1 MRFRALLLAPLACA
15 AALALPAPAL
25 ALPDCPDQPEIRVIA
40 DGLGALESIGV
51 DARGRI
57 FFTDADAGTLL
68 MIRERGAKPRVIAD
82 GIDGPGGI
90 AFQRHS
96 GRVLVG
102 FGNSFA
108 QAADGTL
115 NPEAG
120 ILRVD
125 PDTKQVKVRTE
136 GLQAANGIAR
146 GRDRALFASNALTGG
161 IDRIVNGRVQL
172 NWAPVSSANGLIAD
186 RDGESLFVNQTLGPA
201 AIVRVPLDD
210 PAAASTYWSAP
221 AADLAAGLDGLTSDG
236 RDNLYA
242 AANAGG
248 AVWRVGSDGAGCAL
262 AKRQPFPSGPSD
274 LAFGRKGAGFSR
286 ESLYVTTFGGELLE
300 LVGARG

>member
-1 MRFRALLLAPLACA
+1 MRVRALLLAPLVSV
-15 AALALPAPAL
+15 AALALPATAD
-25 ALPDCPDQPEIRVIA
+25 ALPDCAGRPEVRVIA

-68 MIRERGAKPRVIAD
+68 MIRERGAKPRVIAK

-102 FGNSFA
+102 FGNSYA

-120 ILRVD
+120 LLRVD
-125 PDTKQVKVRTE
+125 PETKQTEVRTE
-136 GLQAANGIAR
+136 GLQAANGVAR
-146 GRDRALFASNALTGG
+146 GRDRTLFASNALTGG
-161 IDRIVNGRVQL
+161 IDRIVNGTVQL
-172 NWAPVSSANGLIAD
+172 NWAPVSSANGMIAG

-210 PAAASTYWSAP
+210 PGAATTYWSAP
-221 AADLAAGLDGLTSDG
+221 ATDLAAGLDGLTSDG
-236 RDNLYA
+236 HDDLFA

-248 AVWRVGSDGAGCAL
+248 AVWRVGSDGTGCVL
-262 AKRQPFPSGPSD
+262 AERRPFPAGPSD

-286 ESLYVTTFGGELLE
+286 DNLYVTTFGGELLE